1 MRRRPRQISL
11 KECYDILKL
20 KKDADT
26 ADLKRAY
33 RRRAFELHPDLN
45 PGNPDA
51 SKDFQLLNEAYVALS
66 AVLKHEDT
74 VRASTQSS
82 RAEQEEARARAARDE
97 AAEEN
102 ERQASARAE
111 KEARQNGSAE
121 SEKARQQAGAETSGA
136 ADSSGPS
143 GPSSGPNGQASAA
156 GAAGPSSG
164 PAGRASAAGSAGAAA
179 GPNRASRQEQGQAKA
194 NGASAGQQGAQT
206 GYSEHDVLRDLLTDP
221 FARRVFEDI
230 YSELNRQHQAETPPP
245 RPEEPAPEQPKAKPA
260 PEKRN
265 VKLHQSN
272 LAWGT
277 PKWNK
282 DHSKG
287 VTGMVKGWL
296 RRQID
301 EEQSLTLPSA
311 NLAPG
316 KRIRLQIRQAL
327 SGELKTVEITLPPD
341 FAVGKPIRLRGLG
354 KRVGPWQGDLYL
366 IITNE

>member
-51 SKDFQLLNEAYVALS
+51 SREFQLLNEAYVALS
-66 AVLKHEDT
+66 AILKHEDG
-74 VRASTQSS
+74 VRASTEGTRAAPAESKARAAKEEPTDD
-82 RAEQEEARARAARDE
+82 RAEQKAQ
-97 AAEEN
+97 AEN
-102 ERQASARAE
+102 GSQGSNGQQAESDA
-111 KEARQNGSAE
+111 KEA
-121 SEKARQQAGAETSGA
+121 
-136 ADSSGPS
+136 
-143 GPSSGPNGQASAA
+143 
-156 GAAGPSSG
+156 SSG
-164 PAGRASAAGSAGAAA
+164 PADAAA
-179 GPNRASRQEQGQAKA
+179 GAQAADETGKAQKEQNQEQQKNKTADKKT
-194 NGASAGQQGAQT
+194 AQN

-230 YSELNRQHQAETPPP
+230 YSELNRQHQEEAPPQQEAP
-245 RPEEPAPEQPKAKPA
+245 YQKEGPAFGQPKEKTTA
-260 PEKRN
+260 EKRN
-265 VKLHQSN
+265 VKLHKSN

-301 EEQSLTLPSA
+301 EEQTLALPSA

>member
-51 SKDFQLLNEAYVALS
+51 SRDFQLLNEAYVALS

-74 VRASTQSS
+74 VRASTDTS

-97 AAEEN
+97 AAKEN
-102 ERQASARAE
+102 ERQASARAQ

-121 SEKARQQAGAETSGA
+121 SEKARQQTGAGSSGA
-136 ADSSGPS
+136 AGSSGQAGPS
-143 GPSSGPNGQASAA
+143 GQA
-156 GAAGPSSG
+156 GAAGPSG
-164 PAGRASAAGSAGAAA
+164 TTGSAGATDGQATGSAA
-179 GPNRASRQEQGQAKA
+179 GANSQEQSQTKA
-194 NGASAGQQGAQT
+194 NGATAGQQSAQT

-230 YSELNRQHQAETPPP
+230 YSELNRQHQAEAPPP
-245 RPEEPAPEQPKAKPA
+245 RQDEPAPEQPKAKPA
-260 PEKRN
+260 AAEKRN

-341 FAVGKPIRLRGLG
+341 FAVGKPIQLRGLG

>member
-20 KKDADT
+20 KKNADT

-51 SKDFQLLNEAYVALS
+51 SRDFQLLNEAYVALS

-74 VRASTQSS
+74 VRASTDAS
-82 RAEQEEARARAARDE
+82 RAEQEETRARAARGE
-97 AAEEN
+97 TTEEKA
-102 ERQASARAE
+102 ERQASAQAE
-111 KEARQNGSAE
+111 NEARQNASAE
-121 SEKARQQAGAETSGA
+121 SDKSRQQSDAE
-136 ADSSGPS
+136 
-143 GPSSGPNGQASAA
+143 PN
-156 GAAGPSSG
+156 GAAGDSG
-164 PAGRASAAGSAGAAA
+164 TSGHSDKAGAAGSAGPAGFAGTAGSRSGTGAAA
-179 GPNRASRQEQGQAKA
+179 GADRATRQDKGQTKA
-194 NGASAGQQGAQT
+194 NGANSGQQGAQN

-245 RPEEPAPEQPKAKPA
+245 RQEEPAPEQPKAKPA
-260 PEKRN
+260 AAEKRN

-366 IITNE
+366 ILTNE

>member
-1 MRRRPRQISL
+1 MRRRSRQISL

-74 VRASTQSS
+74 VRASTESS
-82 RAEQEEARARAARDE
+82 RAEQEEAKARAARDE

-111 KEARQNGSAE
+111 KEARQNESAE
-121 SEKARQQAGAETSGA
+121 SERARQQAGAEPGGA
-136 ADSSGPS
+136 AGSSGPS
-143 GPSSGPNGQASAA
+143 GSSSQA
-156 GAAGPSSG
+156 GATGPREG
-164 PAGRASAAGSAGAAA
+164 AASAGAS
-179 GPNRASRQEQGQAKA
+179 RANRQEQGQTKA
-194 NGASAGQQGAQT
+194 NGATTGQQGAQT

-245 RPEEPAPEQPKAKPA
+245 RQEEPAPEQPKAKPA
-260 PEKRN
+260 PDKRN

>member
-20 KKDADT
+20 KKNADT

-51 SKDFQLLNEAYVALS
+51 SREFQLLNEAYVALS
-66 AVLKHEDT
+66 AVLKHEDG
-74 VRASTQSS
+74 VRASTEAS
-82 RAEQEEARARAARDE
+82 RAAQKESKAQAAKDE
-97 AAEEN
+97 PADDNE
-102 ERQASARAE
+102 ERQAADEASGTEAETGGKDADADASNGTGPSAASARGD
-111 KEARQNGSAE
+111 KD
-121 SEKARQQAGAETSGA
+121 QQQ
-136 ADSSGPS
+136 DQSSGQPDDRH
-143 GPSSGPNGQASAA
+143 GNNAA
-156 GAAGPSSG
+156 G
-164 PAGRASAAGSAGAAA
+164 
-179 GPNRASRQEQGQAKA
+179 QKT
-194 NGASAGQQGAQT
+194 AQN

-230 YSELNRQHQAETPPP
+230 YSVLNRQHQKEAPPQQEAP
-245 RPEEPAPEQPKAKPA
+245 SPEQPKPKQAE
-260 PEKRN
+260 EKRT

-277 PKWNK
+277 TKWSK
-282 DHSKG
+282 EYSKG

-301 EEQSLTLPSA
+301 EEQTLALPSA

>member
-51 SKDFQLLNEAYVALS
+51 SREFQLLNEAYVALS
-66 AVLKHEDT
+66 AILKHEDG
-74 VRASTQSS
+74 VRASTEGTRAAPAESKARAAKEEPTDD
-82 RAEQEEARARAARDE
+82 RAEQKAQ
-97 AAEEN
+97 AEN
-102 ERQASARAE
+102 GSQGSNGQQAESDA
-111 KEARQNGSAE
+111 KEA
-121 SEKARQQAGAETSGA
+121 
-136 ADSSGPS
+136 
-143 GPSSGPNGQASAA
+143 
-156 GAAGPSSG
+156 SSG
-164 PAGRASAAGSAGAAA
+164 PADAAA
-179 GPNRASRQEQGQAKA
+179 GAQAADETGKAQKKQNQEQQKNKTADKKT
-194 NGASAGQQGAQT
+194 AQN

-230 YSELNRQHQAETPPP
+230 YSELNRQHQEETPPQQ
-245 RPEEPAPEQPKAKPA
+245 EAPYQKEGSTFGQPKEKPTV
-260 PEKRN
+260 EKRN
-265 VKLHQSN
+265 VKLHKSN

-301 EEQSLTLPSA
+301 EEQTLALPSA

-341 FAVGKPIRLRGLG
+341 FAVGKPSRLRGLG

>member
-102 ERQASARAE
+102 ERQASAGAE

-136 ADSSGPS
+136 AGSSGPS
-143 GPSSGPNGQASAA
+143 GPS
-156 GAAGPSSG
+156 AGPTG
-164 PAGRASAAGSAGAAA
+164 PSGRAGAAGSAGAAA
-179 GPNRASRQEQGQAKA
+179 GANRANRQEQGQAKA

-245 RPEEPAPEQPKAKPA
+245 RPEEPVPEQPKAKPA

>member
-20 KKDADT
+20 KKNADT

-51 SKDFQLLNEAYVALS
+51 SRDFQLLNEAYVALS

-74 VRASTQSS
+74 VRASTDAS
-82 RAEQEEARARAARDE
+82 RAEQEEARARAARD
-97 AAEEN
+97 AAEEEN
-102 ERQASARAE
+102 ERQASARAQ
-111 KEARQNGSAE
+111 KEARQNGNAE
-121 SEKARQQAGAETSGA
+121 SEKARQQSGA
-136 ADSSGPS
+136 APNGTAGSSGPS
-143 GPSSGPNGQASAA
+143 GQADPS
-156 GAAGPSSG
+156 GAAGTAGPSG
-164 PAGRASAAGSAGAAA
+164 AAGSAGTAA
-179 GPNRASRQEQGQAKA
+179 GSSKTNKQEQSQTKA
-194 NGASAGQQGAQT
+194 NGTTAGQQGAQT

-230 YSELNRQHQAETPPP
+230 YSELNRQHQADMPPP
-245 RPEEPAPEQPKAKPA
+245 RQDEPTPEQPKAKPA
-260 PEKRN
+260 AAEKRN

>member
-74 VRASTQSS
+74 VRASTEAS

-97 AAEEN
+97 AEEN
-102 ERQASARAE
+102 ERQASSRAE
-111 KEARQNGSAE
+111 KEARQNASAE
-121 SEKARQQAGAETSGA
+121 SESARQAG
-136 ADSSGPS
+136 
-143 GPSSGPNGQASAA
+143 AA
-156 GAAGPSSG
+156 GAAGATGPTDSSG
-164 PAGRASAAGSAGAAA
+164 AAGANGAAGAGAGEAA
-179 GPNRASRQEQGQAKA
+179 GGAAGANRASRQEQAQTGAK
-194 NGASAGQQGAQT
+194 GPSAGQQGAQN

-245 RPEEPAPEQPKAKPA
+245 RQEESAPEQPKAKPA
-260 PEKRN
+260 AAEKRN

-282 DHSKG
+282 EHSKG

-366 IITNE
+366 ILTNE

>member
-74 VRASTQSS
+74 VRASTEAS

-97 AAEEN
+97 AEEN

-111 KEARQNGSAE
+111 KEARQNASAE
-121 SEKARQQAGAETSGA
+121 SESARQAG
-136 ADSSGPS
+136 
-143 GPSSGPNGQASAA
+143 AA
-156 GAAGPSSG
+156 GAAGATGPTDSSG
-164 PAGRASAAGSAGAAA
+164 AAGANGAARAGAGEAA
-179 GPNRASRQEQGQAKA
+179 GGAAGANRASRQEQAQTGAK
-194 NGASAGQQGAQT
+194 GPSAGQQGAQN

-245 RPEEPAPEQPKAKPA
+245 RQEEPAPEQPKAKPA
-260 PEKRN
+260 AAEKRN

-282 DHSKG
+282 EHSKG

-366 IITNE
+366 ILTNE

>member
-1 MRRRPRQISL
+1 MRKRARQISL
-11 KECYDILKL
+11 QECYTILRL
-20 KKDADT
+20 KSDADM
-26 ADLKRAY
+26 ADVKRAY

-51 SKDFQLLNEAYVALS
+51 SHDFQQLNEAYVALS
-66 AVLKHEDT
+66 AVLKHEE
-74 VRASTQSS
+74 SM
-82 RAEQEEARARAARDE
+82 RAERVARRAANAKAKEQQRSAKE
-97 AAEEN
+97 AAEES
-102 ERQASARAE
+102 ETSTSASASAQTAQEPEPEQPTAAQGE
-111 KEARQNGSAE
+111 KESVSSPTGN
-121 SEKARQQAGAETSGA
+121 KA
-136 ADSSGPS
+136 ADEEQKS
-143 GPSSGPNGQASAA
+143 QK
-156 GAAGPSSG
+156 
-164 PAGRASAAGSAGAAA
+164 AAA
-179 GPNRASRQEQGQAKA
+179 GKATSASGEKSRAQNAY
-194 NGASAGQQGAQT
+194 T
-206 GYSEHDVLRDLLTDP
+206 EHDVLRDLLNDP

-230 YSELNRQHQAETPPP
+230 YSELNRQQKDEPQPQAN
-245 RPEEPAPEQPKAKPA
+245 PEPEKAQAKPTST
-260 PEKRN
+260 EKRT

-282 DHSKG
+282 QFSKG

-301 EEQSLTLPSA
+301 EEQSLTLPAA

-366 IITNE
+366 VLFNE

>member
-74 VRASTQSS
+74 VRASTEAS
-82 RAEQEEARARAARDE
+82 RAEQEEARARAAKDE
-97 AAEEN
+97 AEEN
-102 ERQASARAE
+102 ARQASARAE
-111 KEARQNGSAE
+111 QEARQNASAE
-121 SEKARQQAGAETSGA
+121 SDNARQAGPTGASGA
-136 ADSSGPS
+136 SDSADT
-143 GPSSGPNGQASAA
+143 ASAA
-156 GAAGPSSG
+156 GPSGAAG
-164 PAGRASAAGSAGAAA
+164 AGQAAGAKAST
-179 GPNRASRQEQGQAKA
+179 NRANRQEQAKA
-194 NGASAGQQGAQT
+194 KGTTGGQQAQN

-245 RPEEPAPEQPKAKPA
+245 RQEEPAPEQPKAKPA
-260 PEKRN
+260 AAEKRN

-282 DHSKG
+282 EHSKG
-287 VTGMVKGWL
+287 VTGMVKGWQ

-316 KRIRLQIRQAL
+316 RRVRLQIRQAL

-341 FAVGKPIRLRGLG
+341 FVVGKPIRLRGLG

-366 IITNE
+366 TLTNE

>member
-74 VRASTQSS
+74 VRASTESS

-136 ADSSGPS
+136 ADSSGPT
-143 GPSSGPNGQASAA
+143 SGPNGQAGAADAA
-156 GAAGPSSG
+156 GSSG
-164 PAGRASAAGSAGAAA
+164 PSGRAGAAGSAGA
-179 GPNRASRQEQGQAKA
+179 NRASRQEQGQAKA
-194 NGASAGQQGAQT
+194 SGANAGQQGAQT

-230 YSELNRQHQAETPPP
+230 YSELNRQQQEKAPP
-245 RPEEPAPEQPKAKPA
+245 RQEEPAPEQPRPKPA
-260 PEKRN
+260 AAEKRT

>member
-1 MRRRPRQISL
+1 MRRRSRQISL

-74 VRASTQSS
+74 VRASTESS
-82 RAEQEEARARAARDE
+82 RAEQEEAKARAARDE

-111 KEARQNGSAE
+111 KEARQNESAE
-121 SEKARQQAGAETSGA
+121 SERARQQTGAEPGGA
-136 ADSSGPS
+136 AGSSGPS
-143 GPSSGPNGQASAA
+143 GSSSQAGSTGPRE
-156 GAAGPSSG
+156 GAA
-164 PAGRASAAGSAGAAA
+164 SAGAS
-179 GPNRASRQEQGQAKA
+179 RANRQEQGQTKA
-194 NGASAGQQGAQT
+194 NGATTGQQGAQT

-245 RPEEPAPEQPKAKPA
+245 RQEEPAPEQPKAKPA
-260 PEKRN
+260 PDKRN

>member
-20 KKDADT
+20 KKNADT

-51 SKDFQLLNEAYVALS
+51 SREFQLLNEAYVALS
-66 AVLKHEDT
+66 AILKHEDG
-74 VRASTQSS
+74 VRSSTEAS
-82 RAEQEEARARAARDE
+82 RAAQAESKARAAKEKPADDKPDK
-97 AAEEN
+97 
-102 ERQASARAE
+102 QAQAD
-111 KEARQNGSAE
+111 NGAQSNG
-121 SEKARQQAGAETSGA
+121 QQADSGGKDAGSGA
-136 ADSSGPS
+136 AGA
-143 GPSSGPNGQASAA
+143 QAADEA
-156 GAAGPSSG
+156 GKPQQEQ
-164 PAGRASAAGSAGAAA
+164 
-179 GPNRASRQEQGQAKA
+179 NQERQEDKNADQKKSQ
-194 NGASAGQQGAQT
+194 N

-230 YSELNRQHQAETPPP
+230 YSELNRQHQEETPQQ
-245 RPEEPAPEQPKAKPA
+245 EEAPSQKEGPAPGQPKEKPA
-260 PEKRN
+260 AEKRN
-265 VKLHQSN
+265 VKLHKSN

-282 DHSKG
+282 EHSKG

-301 EEQSLTLPSA
+301 EEQTLALPSA

>member
-74 VRASTQSS
+74 VRASTETS
-82 RAEQEEARARAARDE
+82 RAEQEEARARAAKDE
-97 AAEEN
+97 AEEN
-102 ERQASARAE
+102 ARQASARAE
-111 KEARQNGSAE
+111 QDARQNASAE
-121 SEKARQQAGAETSGA
+121 SDNARQAGPAGATGT
-136 ADSSGPS
+136 AD
-143 GPSSGPNGQASAA
+143 NADTASAA
-156 GAAGPSSG
+156 GQAGATGQAGAAG
-164 PAGRASAAGSAGAAA
+164 AGQAAGAAA
-179 GPNRASRQEQGQAKA
+179 GANRANRANGANRQEQAKA
-194 NGASAGQQGAQT
+194 KGTTAGQQGAQN

>member
-51 SKDFQLLNEAYVALS
+51 SREFQLLNEAYVALS

-74 VRASTQSS
+74 VRTSTEGS
-82 RAEQEEARARAARDE
+82 RAEQEEARARAARAE
-97 AAEEN
+97 AAEEQ
-102 ERQASARAE
+102 ERQAAARAE
-111 KEARQNGSAE
+111 KEARQNGSAD
-121 SEKARQQAGAETSGA
+121 SDKSRQEGPAG
-136 ADSSGPS
+136 
-143 GPSSGPNGQASAA
+143 AA
-156 GAAGPSSG
+156 GAAGQG
-164 PAGRASAAGSAGAAA
+164 TAGRSTAGSGFAGSGGASAAAGSTGTGQTAGASASA
-179 GPNRASRQEQGQAKA
+179 NRANRQDQGKNQGQA
-194 NGASAGQQGAQT
+194 NGATTGQQSAQN

-230 YSELNRQHQAETPPP
+230 YSELNRQHQAPPP
-245 RPEEPAPEQPKAKPA
+245 PPGPEEPAPEQPKAKPA
-260 PEKRN
+260 AAEKRN

-366 IITNE
+366 TLTNE

>member
-74 VRASTQSS
+74 VRASTESS

-156 GAAGPSSG
+156 G
-164 PAGRASAAGSAGAAA
+164 SAGAS
-179 GPNRASRQEQGQAKA
+179 RANRQEQGQTKA
-194 NGASAGQQGAQT
+194 NGASASQQGAQT

>member
-51 SKDFQLLNEAYVALS
+51 SRDFQLLNEAYVALS

-74 VRASTQSS
+74 VRASTDTS

-97 AAEEN
+97 AAKEN
-102 ERQASARAE
+102 ERQASARAQ

-121 SEKARQQAGAETSGA
+121 SEKARQQTGAGSSGA
-136 ADSSGPS
+136 AGSSGQAGPS
-143 GPSSGPNGQASAA
+143 GQA
-156 GAAGPSSG
+156 GAAGPSG
-164 PAGRASAAGSAGAAA
+164 TTGSAGATDGQATGSAA
-179 GPNRASRQEQGQAKA
+179 GANSQEQSQTKA
-194 NGASAGQQGAQT
+194 NGATAGQQSAQT

-230 YSELNRQHQAETPPP
+230 YSELNRQHQAEAPPP
-245 RPEEPAPEQPKAKPA
+245 RQDEPAPEQPKAKPA
-260 PEKRN
+260 AAEKRN

>member
-51 SKDFQLLNEAYVALS
+51 SKDVQLLNEAYVALS

-74 VRASTQSS
+74 VRASTESS

-136 ADSSGPS
+136 ADSSGPT
-143 GPSSGPNGQASAA
+143 SGPNGQAGAADAA
-156 GAAGPSSG
+156 GSSG
-164 PAGRASAAGSAGAAA
+164 PSGRAGAAGSAGA
-179 GPNRASRQEQGQAKA
+179 NRASRQEQGQAKA
-194 NGASAGQQGAQT
+194 SGANAGQQGAQT

>member
-74 VRASTQSS
+74 VRASTESS

-102 ERQASARAE
+102 ERQASAGAE

-136 ADSSGPS
+136 AGSSGPS
-143 GPSSGPNGQASAA
+143 GPS
-156 GAAGPSSG
+156 AGPTG
-164 PAGRASAAGSAGAAA
+164 PSGRAGAAGSAGAAA
-179 GPNRASRQEQGQAKA
+179 GANRANRQEQGQAKA

>member
-20 KKDADT
+20 KKNADT

-51 SKDFQLLNEAYVALS
+51 SREFQLLNEAYVALS
-66 AVLKHEDT
+66 AILKHEDG
-74 VRASTQSS
+74 VRASTEASRAAQAESKARAAKEEPS
-82 RAEQEEARARAARDE
+82 DDRAEQKAQ
-97 AAEEN
+97 AEN
-102 ERQASARAE
+102 GSQGRNGQQADPGA
-111 KEARQNGSAE
+111 KEA
-121 SEKARQQAGAETSGA
+121 
-136 ADSSGPS
+136 
-143 GPSSGPNGQASAA
+143 AA
-156 GAAGPSSG
+156 GARPADEAGK
-164 PAGRASAAGSAGAAA
+164 AQKEQT
-179 GPNRASRQEQGQAKA
+179 QEQQEGKTTGSK
-194 NGASAGQQGAQT
+194 NAQN

-230 YSELNRQHQAETPPP
+230 YSELNRQHQEEAPPQQEAP
-245 RPEEPAPEQPKAKPA
+245 YQKEGPAFGQPKEKTTA
-260 PEKRN
+260 EKRN
-265 VKLHQSN
+265 VKLHKSN

-287 VTGMVKGWL
+287 VTGLVKGWL

-301 EEQSLTLPSA
+301 EEQTLALPSA

>member
-102 ERQASARAE
+102 ERQASAGAE

-136 ADSSGPS
+136 AGSSGPS
-143 GPSSGPNGQASAA
+143 GPS
-156 GAAGPSSG
+156 AGPTG
-164 PAGRASAAGSAGAAA
+164 PSGRAGAAGSAGAAA
-179 GPNRASRQEQGQAKA
+179 GANRANRQEQGQAKA

-354 KRVGPWQGDLYL
+354 KRVGPRQGDLYL

>member
-74 VRASTQSS
+74 VRASTESS

-102 ERQASARAE
+102 ERQASAGAE

-136 ADSSGPS
+136 AGSSGPS
-143 GPSSGPNGQASAA
+143 GPS
-156 GAAGPSSG
+156 AGPTG
-164 PAGRASAAGSAGAAA
+164 PSGRAGAAGSAGAAA
-179 GPNRASRQEQGQAKA
+179 GANRANRQEQGQAKA

-301 EEQSLTLPSA
+301 EEQSLVLPSA

>member
-20 KKDADT
+20 KKNADT

-51 SKDFQLLNEAYVALS
+51 SREFQLLNEAYVALS
-66 AVLKHEDT
+66 AILKHEDG
-74 VRASTQSS
+74 VRASTEAS
-82 RAEQEEARARAARDE
+82 RAAQAESKARAAKDKP
-97 AAEEN
+97 ADDKSDK
-102 ERQASARAE
+102 QAQAD
-111 KEARQNGSAE
+111 NGAQSNG
-121 SEKARQQAGAETSGA
+121 QQADSGGKDA
-136 ADSSGPS
+136 GS
-143 GPSSGPNGQASAA
+143 SAA
-156 GAAGPSSG
+156 GAQAADEAGNPQQEQ
-164 PAGRASAAGSAGAAA
+164 
-179 GPNRASRQEQGQAKA
+179 NQERQEDK
-194 NGASAGQQGAQT
+194 SADQKKSQN

-230 YSELNRQHQAETPPP
+230 YSELNRQHQDEAPQQ
-245 RPEEPAPEQPKAKPA
+245 EEAPSQKEGPAPGQPKEKPA
-260 PEKRN
+260 AEKRN
-265 VKLHQSN
+265 VKLHKSN

-277 PKWNK
+277 SKWNK
-282 DHSKG
+282 EHSKG

-301 EEQSLTLPSA
+301 EEQTLALPSA

>member
-74 VRASTQSS
+74 VRASTEAS

-97 AAEEN
+97 AEEN
-102 ERQASARAE
+102 ERQASSRAE
-111 KEARQNGSAE
+111 KEARQNASSE
-121 SEKARQQAGAETSGA
+121 SESARQAG
-136 ADSSGPS
+136 
-143 GPSSGPNGQASAA
+143 AA
-156 GAAGPSSG
+156 GAAGATGPTDSSG
-164 PAGRASAAGSAGAAA
+164 AAGANGAAGAGAGEAA
-179 GPNRASRQEQGQAKA
+179 GGAAGANRASRQEQAQTGAK
-194 NGASAGQQGAQT
+194 GPSAGQQGAQN

-245 RPEEPAPEQPKAKPA
+245 RQEEPAPEQPKAKPA
-260 PEKRN
+260 AAEKRN

-282 DHSKG
+282 EHSKG

-366 IITNE
+366 ILTNE